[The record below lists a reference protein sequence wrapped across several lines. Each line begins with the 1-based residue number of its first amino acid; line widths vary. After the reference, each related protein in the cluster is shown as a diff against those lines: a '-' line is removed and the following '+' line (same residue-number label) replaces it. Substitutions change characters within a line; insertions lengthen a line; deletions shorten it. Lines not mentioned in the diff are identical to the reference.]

1 MAHSAVRWSPSPKDA
16 LRGSMR
22 NLQRQLRRFGP
33 NGFGEE
39 LNPGAVDDSYLGLL
53 VDQPL
58 AATLPAPGSLLVVG
72 PSARPVGGRVFS
84 MSGTD
89 QMQRGRSV
97 RGRLVGRCLCPGG
110 RPAPTAPGGTGRPGW
125 RGPTPLGAGSPAGL
139 DWATPPRGGRGAD
152 APVNHQTGRA
162 GMRAASASRR

>member
-97 RGRLVGRCLCPGG
+97 RGGWWAAACARAAGRRPRPLAAPAG
-110 RPAPTAPGGTGRPGW
+110 RVAWPKPP
-125 RGPTPLGAGSPAGL
+125 GAGSPAGL

-152 APVNHQTGRA
+152 APVNQQTGRA